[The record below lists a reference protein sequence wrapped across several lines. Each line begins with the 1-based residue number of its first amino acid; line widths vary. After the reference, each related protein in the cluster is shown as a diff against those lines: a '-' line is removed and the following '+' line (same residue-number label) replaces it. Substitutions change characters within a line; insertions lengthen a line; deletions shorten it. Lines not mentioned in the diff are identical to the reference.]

1 MGSPGASSAN
11 RAVRRSRSA
20 APAVTVSGMS
30 AVERELSGLWVPS
43 LSEVRAVAE
52 GRSRAEAARV
62 DLLWRE
68 AMPPGVEAHI
78 F

>member
-1 MGSPGASSAN
+1 M
-11 RAVRRSRSA
+11 
-20 APAVTVSGMS
+20 SGMS

-52 GRSRAEAARV
+52 GHSRAEAARV